1 MKVVASLLV
10 FVLFVIWGS
19 LLDKYRT
26 DYQNNLNSINVS
38 ITSLENSIKLKAQSV
53 PYIVKVLKTYNVEQ
67 DKLDTLTQIHRYIT
81 TATNTKDIVAGDDAL
96 NSAIAEVDR
105 VEYYRDEKFLFWMNR
120 NAHYTLK
127 IIYSKNDLSNKI
139 DGYNKH
145 LQTFPLNIFNQIFH
159 FEIPN
164 PIKE

>member
-1 MKVVASLLV
+1 MKSITVLLV
-10 FVLFVIWGS
+10 FVLFVAWGY

-26 DYQNNLNSINVS
+26 DYQNHLNSIDAS
-38 ITSLENSIKLKAQSV
+38 ISNLETSIKLKSQSI
-53 PYIVKVLKTYNVEQ
+53 PYIIKVLKTYNVEQ
-67 DKLDTLTQIHRYIT
+67 DKINTLINIHESII

-96 NSAIAEVDR
+96 NNAIAEIDR

-120 NAHYTLK
+120 NSHYTLK
-127 IIYSKNDLSNKI
+127 IIYAKKELSNKI
-139 DGYNKH
+139 DEYNMH
-145 LQTFPLNIFNQIFH
+145 LKSFPLNIFNQIFH